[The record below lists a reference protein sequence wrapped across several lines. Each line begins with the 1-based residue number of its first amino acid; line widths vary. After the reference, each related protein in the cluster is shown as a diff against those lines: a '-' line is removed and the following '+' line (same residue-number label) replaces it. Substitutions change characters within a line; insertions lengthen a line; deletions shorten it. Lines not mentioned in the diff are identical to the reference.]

1 MRGGLYVAA
10 VGFYARHVFPRFMDW
25 ALGRPRFGRERDE
38 ALAAVGGE
46 VLEIGFGTGLNLRHY
61 QPGVTR
67 LTALDV
73 ADLLPARTARRI
85 KAAPFPVARVHLTAE
100 RLPFPDAGFDCAV
113 STWTLCSI
121 PDALAALREV
131 RRVLKPGGVFVFLEH
146 GRSDDARVAR
156 WQDRFNPIQRRIGV
170 GCNLNRPIDALIR
183 DAGFAITRLDR
194 YAIQG
199 EPRIMAEMYRGTAS
213 PRGS

>member
-1 MRGGLYVAA
+1 M
-10 VGFYARHVFPRFMDW
+10 GFYADHIFPRLMDW
-25 ALGRPRFGRERDE
+25 TLRGPVHQAEREKALESVR
-38 ALAAVGGE
+38 GE
-46 VLEIGFGTGLNLRHY
+46 VLEVGFGTGLNLRHY
-61 QPGVTR
+61 PPGVTR

-146 GRSDDARVAR
+146 GRSDNARVAR

>member
-1 MRGGLYVAA
+1 MGL
-10 VGFYARHVFPRFMDW
+10 YARHIFPRVMDW
-25 ALGRPRFGRERDE
+25 TLRRPRFQRERQE
-38 ALAAVGGE
+38 ALAAAGGE

-61 QPGVTR
+61 PPGVTR

-73 ADLLPARTARRI
+73 ADLLPARTGQRI
-85 KAAPFPVARVHLTAE
+85 SAAPVPVERVRLTAE
-100 RLPFPDAGFDCAV
+100 RLPFPDARFDCVV

-131 RRVLKPGGVFVFLEH
+131 RRVLAPGGRFVFLEH
-146 GRSDDARVAR
+146 GRSDDPRVAR

-170 GCNLNRPIDALIR
+170 GCNLNRPIDALVR

-194 YAIQG
+194 YVIAG
-199 EPRIMAEMYRGTAS
+199 EPRMMAEMYRGTAS
-213 PRGS
+213 PRAS